1 MLASSLKTRIG
12 IHIPAADDLT
22 DREVR
27 CLTHGGL
34 SIAHSVLSRRSA
46 GDAIPVIKLTPAHPS
61 GRLTIVADSR
71 GKAGLAT
78 PSGEPDSL
86 VRALLS
92 MGQIVVGYDP
102 LFVGESFDPSNPV
115 ARRPHTAHFET
126 YNPALAADQ
135 MQDLA
140 TVLAWA
146 RSLPNVREVSL
157 VARGLAG
164 AQALLA
170 RPALDGL
177 ARTVIDLK
185 GLPDPKSQGSVPAAL
200 DLPGV
205 WQFGGYRAAAA
216 LTAPAPLLIYNARP
230 AFDDT
235 WVKASYAMQDAEHVL
250 RLEPHSPSCEEIAR
264 WVDRGE

>member
-1 MLASSLKTRIG
+1 M
-12 IHIPAADDLT
+12 
-22 DREVR
+22 
-27 CLTHGGL
+27 
-34 SIAHSVLSRRSA
+34 
-46 GDAIPVIKLTPAHPS
+46 
-61 GRLTIVADSR
+61 
-71 GKAGLAT
+71 
-78 PSGEPDSL
+78 
-86 VRALLS
+86 
-92 MGQIVVGYDP
+92 
-102 LFVGESFDPSNPV
+102 
-115 ARRPHTAHFET
+115 
-126 YNPALAADQ
+126 
-135 MQDLA
+135 
-140 TVLAWA
+140 
-146 RSLPNVREVSL
+146 
-157 VARGLAG
+157 RGLAG

-216 LTAPAPLLIYNARP
+216 LTVPAPLLIYNARP